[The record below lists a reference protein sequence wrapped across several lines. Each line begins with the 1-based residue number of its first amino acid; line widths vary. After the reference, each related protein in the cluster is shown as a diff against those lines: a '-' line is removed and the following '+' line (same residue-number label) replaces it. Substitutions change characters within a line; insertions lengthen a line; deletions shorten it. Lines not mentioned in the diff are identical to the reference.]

1 MKGLAFLLVIAYN
14 IIAGRDTLYTRVP
27 ELTFKRY
34 VISSSTRDWP
44 PIGRPFF
51 FSEEVELWIF
61 MYIPISEGSPVYYVN
76 ILATRNRKSGNLEI
90 GVPVLGNRLFYA

>member
-61 MYIPISEGSPVYYVN
+61 MYIPMSPAFLIKFIITYLCLEG
-76 ILATRNRKSGNLEI
+76 
-90 GVPVLGNRLFYA
+90 